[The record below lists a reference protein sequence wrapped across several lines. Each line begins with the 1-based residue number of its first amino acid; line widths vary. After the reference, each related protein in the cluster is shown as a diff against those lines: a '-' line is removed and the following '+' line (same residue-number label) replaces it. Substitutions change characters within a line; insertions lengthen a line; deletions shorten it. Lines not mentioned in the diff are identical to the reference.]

1 MYSLI
6 TLYCLVS
13 MNEFKAQIILKTENA
28 VRTEQNFALKQCQLN
43 LVSTTTYLA
52 NEFLTTYF
60 KFRGQ
65 LYALTLLKFWSSSHL
80 ATKVHYGTITL
91 LEPVLAFVLQTQAAP
106 GTAQLTES
114 DMIPLHPPRCSWKI
128 KEEPNPIPFKRR
140 PVLCDAG
147 SSPAA
152 GSVPVVPGGSA

>member
-65 LYALTLLKFWSSSHL
+65 LYALTLLKF
-80 ATKVHYGTITL
+80 
-91 LEPVLAFVLQTQAAP
+91 
-106 GTAQLTES
+106 
-114 DMIPLHPPRCSWKI
+114 
-128 KEEPNPIPFKRR
+128 
-140 PVLCDAG
+140 
-147 SSPAA
+147 
-152 GSVPVVPGGSA
+152 